1 MKIKEL
7 MKFLKQSFIDN
18 KKIFLIVLLKSV
30 FLSFSSLF
38 LVVGLG
44 TIVEQLLDG
53 NNLISL
59 LQPIFLYSF
68 IPLIINLIATS
79 LTFYIDY
86 LTRISTNKIQYDY
99 VDDAL
104 TVNYHYVQDGE
115 ILNLKRRSMSGHTIF
130 YIDIIGQLLQQFFQI
145 IGTIFLFSFMSPW
158 YIIAIFIIQ
167 IIIIYLNYLKRKISF
182 NFNNDIT
189 DSNRKLDYIY
199 HVMTDYK
206 YGKDIRINKGE
217 PLLVQK
223 ANDICQKHYQISD
236 CFYKK
241 SHSIQFFYDFAR
253 LLLQIILYAYLTY
266 LVFLSKITLS
276 QYTILIGASF
286 LFNNCIDQLSIS
298 YFKILDSLKYES
310 ILNEY
315 KSIIGQKSDIHRTNL
330 LDEISFDNKP
340 FTLSFVDVSF
350 TYPESNTEILK
361 NINLEIKN
369 NENIGIIGLNGA
381 GKTTLIKLIL
391 RLYKPTKGKILLNKI
406 DIQTIPLHQYL
417 SFIGVVLQDYFIFAY
432 SIKENI
438 VFHQKENEKR
448 LKQCIQESGL
458 AEKINKLPYALDTV
472 LYKEL
477 NDDGIELSGGE
488 NQKLAIARALY
499 KQSKILIMDEPTST
513 LDPLAEHDIFT
524 KFQSMTNNKLSILIS
539 HRLSFTAF
547 CNKIYV
553 LENGTI
559 IEGGNH
565 NELMINQKRYYELYM
580 TQIHYYEEKENE

>member
-206 YGKDIRINKGE
+206 YGKDIDVKIRFHIDSYFMNEIDFDPDAINLYDDLYYYNNKYYNMYNKLWDSNIIYKDCEDIVNKG
-217 PLLVQK
+217 
-223 ANDICQKHYQISD
+223 I
-236 CFYKK
+236 
-241 SHSIQFFYDFAR
+241 R
-253 LLLQIILYAYLTY
+253 
-266 LVFLSKITLS
+266 
-276 QYTILIGASF
+276 
-286 LFNNCIDQLSIS
+286 
-298 YFKILDSLKYES
+298 
-310 ILNEY
+310 
-315 KSIIGQKSDIHRTNL
+315 
-330 LDEISFDNKP
+330 
-340 FTLSFVDVSF
+340 
-350 TYPESNTEILK
+350 
-361 NINLEIKN
+361 IK
-369 NENIGIIGLNGA
+369 
-381 GKTTLIKLIL
+381 
-391 RLYKPTKGKILLNKI
+391 
-406 DIQTIPLHQYL
+406 
-417 SFIGVVLQDYFIFAY
+417 
-432 SIKENI
+432 
-438 VFHQKENEKR
+438 
-448 LKQCIQESGL
+448 
-458 AEKINKLPYALDTV
+458 
-472 LYKEL
+472 
-477 NDDGIELSGGE
+477 
-488 NQKLAIARALY
+488 
-499 KQSKILIMDEPTST
+499 
-513 LDPLAEHDIFT
+513 
-524 KFQSMTNNKLSILIS
+524 
-539 HRLSFTAF
+539 
-547 CNKIYV
+547 
-553 LENGTI
+553 
-559 IEGGNH
+559 
-565 NELMINQKRYYELYM
+565 
-580 TQIHYYEEKENE
+580 